1 MDTNPKSVVRFLGA
15 WLGIR
20 DEASVVS
27 HTREEG
33 LAPPGQRISMLM
45 EAQRKEA
52 DLARHLRLRKWTEI
66 N

>member
-1 MDTNPKSVVRFLGA
+1 MGTNPKTVFRFLGT
-15 WLGIR
+15 WLGIH

-27 HTREEG
+27 HAREEG
-33 LAPPGQRISMLM
+33 LAPPGQRISTLM

-52 DLARHLRLRKWTEI
+52 DLARQLRLRKWTEI